1 MKPKISVIGAGNV
14 GATCALYLAQQELGD
29 IVLTDI
35 VEGVPQGKAL
45 DILQA
50 AGPLGIDVKI
60 KGTNDYA
67 DIAGSN
73 MVIVTAGLPR
83 KPGMDRLDLLKMN
96 AEICGGIAEAI
107 KKNAPD
113 SIVIVVSNPIDVMVY
128 HTFKITG
135 FPSHRVIGQAGV
147 LDSSRCAAFVAMELG
162 CSVSEVAAMV
172 LGGHGDTM
180 VPLPR
185 FTTVGGVPITELIP
199 KDRIDAISA
208 RTRNG
213 GAEIVNLLKT
223 GSAYYAPAASTVK
236 MAASILKDTNHVLPC
251 SAYLTGQYGLKEV
264 YVGVPC
270 QLGSKGLEKVIE
282 LKLTDEEMRALH
294 SSAEVYKSSLKDL
307 GY

>member
-1 MKPKISVIGAGNV
+1 MKSKIAVIGAGNV
-14 GATCALYLAQQELGD
+14 GASCALYLAQQELGD

-45 DILQA
+45 DILEA
-50 AGPLGIDVKI
+50 AGPLGMDVSI

-67 DIAGSN
+67 DIAGADV
-73 MVIVTAGLPR
+73 VIVTAGLPR

-96 AEICGGIAEAI
+96 ATICGGIAEAI
-107 KKNAPD
+107 RQHAPD

-128 HTFKITG
+128 HTFRITG
-135 FPSHRVIGQAGV
+135 FPAQRVIGQAGV
-147 LDSSRCAAFVAMELG
+147 LDSARCAAFVAMELG
-162 CSVSEVAAMV
+162 CSVNDVAAMV

-185 FTTVGGVPITELIP
+185 YTTVCGVPITELIP
-199 KDRIDAISA
+199 ADRIQTISD

-223 GSAYYAPAASTVK
+223 GSAYYAPAAATVK
-236 MAASILKDTNHVLPC
+236 MAASIIKDTHHILPC
-251 SAYLTGQYGLKEV
+251 SAYLTGQYGLSDV

-270 QLGSKGLEKVIE
+270 QLGRKGVERIVELE
-282 LKLTDEEMRALH
+282 LTGEEKKALH
-294 SSAEVYKSSLKDL
+294 DSASVYKSSLKDL

>member
-1 MKPKISVIGAGNV
+1 MNTKIAVIGAGNV
-14 GATCALYLAQQELGD
+14 GAACALYLAQQELGD

-45 DILQA
+45 DILEA
-50 AGPLGIDVKI
+50 ANPLGKDVVI

-67 DIAGSN
+67 DIAGADL
-73 MVIVTAGLPR
+73 VLVTAGLPR

-96 AEICGGIAEAI
+96 AGICGGIAEAI
-107 KKNAPD
+107 KQYAPE
-113 SIVIVVSNPIDVMVY
+113 SIVIVVSNPIDFMVY

-135 FPSHRVIGQAGV
+135 FPAHRVIGQAGV
-147 LDSSRCAAFVAMELG
+147 LDSARCAAFVAMELG
-162 CSVSEVAAMV
+162 CSVNDVDAMV

-185 FTTVGGVPITELIP
+185 YTTVCGVPITELIP
-199 KDRIDAISA
+199 ADRIQAISG

-223 GSAYYAPAASTVK
+223 GSAYYAPAAATVK
-236 MAASILKDTNHVLPC
+236 MAASILRNTHHILPC
-251 SAYLTGQYGLKEV
+251 SAYLTGQYGLNDV

-270 QLGSKGLEKVIE
+270 QLGRKGIERVIE
-282 LKLTDEEMRALH
+282 LQLTEDEKQALH
-294 SSAEVYKSSLKDL
+294 SSASVYKSSLKDL

>member
-1 MKPKISVIGAGNV
+1 MNPKIAVIGAGNV

-50 AGPLGIDVKI
+50 AGPLGINVSI

-67 DIAGSN
+67 DIKGSDL
-73 MVIVTAGLPR
+73 VLVTAGLPR

-96 AEICGGIAEAI
+96 ADICGGIAKEI
-107 KKNAPD
+107 KTHAPD
-113 SIVIVVSNPIDVMVY
+113 AIVIVVSNPIDVMVY

-162 CSVSEVAAMV
+162 CSVKDVNAMV

-185 FTTVGGVPITELIP
+185 FTTVSGVPITDLIP
-199 KDRIDAISA
+199 AERIQAISD
-208 RTRNG
+208 RTRQG

-236 MAASILKDTNHVLPC
+236 MAASILKDSHHILPC
-251 SAYLTGQYGLKEV
+251 SAYLTGQYGLEDV

-270 QLGSKGLEKVIE
+270 SLGRKGIEKIISLDLSEEE
-282 LKLTDEEMRALH
+282 LKALQ
-294 SSAEVYKSSLKDL
+294 SSAAVYKSSLKDL